1 MNQDQ
6 KMVATLGLILILFV
20 FFTTYRATLS
30 AILFNGPPSNS
41 TIGPNLGGG
50 IGSLLNP
57 LGGLVSNTDTVQNGQ
72 VPTSTVPFPGSTVTV
87 PGGGVSV

>member
-1 MNQDQ
+1 MI
-6 KMVATLGLILILFV
+6 ATLGLILVLMV

-50 IGSLLNP
+50 GGIGSLLNP
-57 LGGLVSNTDTVQNGQ
+57 LNLLSTTGSDQVTNGQ
-72 VPTSTVPFPGSTVTV
+72 VPTSSVPFPGSTIGQSGIT
-87 PGGGVSV
+87 GVSA